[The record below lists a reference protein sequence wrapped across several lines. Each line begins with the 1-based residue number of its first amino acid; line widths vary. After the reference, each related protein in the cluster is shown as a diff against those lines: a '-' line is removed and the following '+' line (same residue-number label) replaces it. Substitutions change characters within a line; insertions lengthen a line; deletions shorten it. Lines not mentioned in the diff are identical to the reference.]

1 MAGSQRAHHRARLLL
16 LLLLLRSACALVAFF
31 YRSAAARLA
40 AAGLGALGHLRPI
53 VGANIRA
60 PIGDIRVVVVVIL
73 VIFFLAHRLAL
84 GILTRP
90 RRRRRLW
97 RATTAAIRLP
107 LALIGAAA
115 GACRRV
121 SGSALIASLIII
133 VTPKPQL
140 LRTGHVLLRRR
151 VPKQCLLPTAL
162 RERGTHR
169 AVRVRNDARNRRAPC
184 RHERRLLQVA
194 HAQLVAADLGGGA
207 GGVCERHLVQ
217 SDELASQ
224 PRRAAAAPA
233 ELLELQVRLR
243 PRKLGLVSAGARCEP
258 RARAQPRIEWLALK
272 DEGAVSEGL

>member
-121 SGSALIASLIII
+121 SSSALVASLTII

-140 LRTGHVLLRRR
+140 LRTEHVLLRRRVPKQCLRRR

-243 PRKLGLVSAGARCEP
+243 PRELGLVSAGARCEP
-258 RARAQPRIEWLALK
+258 RA
-272 DEGAVSEGL
+272 